1 MKFIMLN
8 GSSCSGKS
16 ELVKKVMESKD
27 KYYKLAYDS
36 QKWLFSKYT
45 PDTHFED
52 VRKIQKALA
61 ECVCGMGYNIICDS
75 ALYRDNRE
83 ELLNIPRKYGY
94 EVVEI
99 NLEADYA
106 VLEKRFDQ
114 RIVDAKANPRTRM
127 SNWSKD
133 RFKELYNIFQTEKN
147 SDAIVIRTDT
157 QSLEQAAEELFK
169 FV

>member
-16 ELVKKVMESKD
+16 ELLRKVLEKKD
-27 KYYKLAYDS
+27 RYYKLAYDS

-45 PDTHFED
+45 PDTHFQD

-83 ELLNIPRKYGY
+83 ELLDIPRKFGY
-94 EVVEI
+94 EVIEI
-99 NLEADYA
+99 NLEAEYP

-114 RIVDAKANPRTRM
+114 RMIDAVTNPRIRM
-127 SNWSKD
+127 SNRSKD

-147 SDAIVIRTDT
+147 PEAMVIRTDT
-157 QSLEQAAEELFK
+157 QSLEQAKEELFK
-169 FV
+169 FI

>member
-1 MKFIMLN
+1 MLN

-16 ELVKKVMESKD
+16 ELLRKVLEKKD
-27 KYYKLAYDS
+27 RYYKLAYDS

-45 PDTHFED
+45 PDTHFQD

-83 ELLNIPRKYGY
+83 ELLDIPRKFGY
-94 EVVEI
+94 EVIEI
-99 NLEADYA
+99 NLEAEYP

-114 RIVDAKANPRTRM
+114 RMIDAVTNPRIRM
-127 SNWSKD
+127 SNRSKD

-147 SDAIVIRTDT
+147 PEAMVIRTDT
-157 QSLEQAAEELFK
+157 QSLEQAKEELFK
-169 FV
+169 FI